1 MLCSL
6 CSCDKPIMQVKKLFV
21 YLHKCCHFS
30 LQAPKGQPAIRFVG
44 LRTRC
49 CFLEQENQESWQQWQ
64 EGTEVR
70 KASARGKSAR
80 QPVNVCISMTMRTK
94 SSGPKRVEIVKERTC
109 FCSTLWPKSQRM
121 VEAYEI
127 LQSDKSFVR
136 LLLTSSIGL
145 LRRIA
150 ATIQR
155 GTWRRKSMLM
165 LARATFMASVA

>member
-1 MLCSL
+1 MARRDGS
-6 CSCDKPIMQVKKLFV
+6 
-21 YLHKCCHFS
+21 
-30 LQAPKGQPAIRFVG
+30 PKSICPRQIRTAACECLYFYDHVNQKFWSNRVG
-44 LRTRC
+44 
-49 CFLEQENQESWQQWQ
+49 
-64 EGTEVR
+64 
-70 KASARGKSAR
+70 
-80 QPVNVCISMTMRTK
+80 
-94 SSGPKRVEIVKERTC
+94 IVKERTC

-155 GTWRRKSMLM
+155 GTWRRKSMLV